1 LAGVHSKGGASERVR
16 PLQVLVVAT
25 LVASAVGA
33 APSWAGRPP
42 KPVTEAAVRACVE
55 QNLVRYSDPQ
65 HAAVLQYVDIAAAC
79 RAALAGG
86 GSDVQVQIVPI
97 GSRPPGIAKTS
108 PAAPAAAFHAVS
120 SPSTAEPKAV
130 TGTPHGSK
138 AGASAQRLRQ
148 PPEVA
153 GLLPDGSS
161 PRAPAPGLIDS
172 APWWALALVG
182 AIFFATGVR
191 ALLGARRR
199 PR

>member
-1 LAGVHSKGGASERVR
+1 VR
-16 PLQVLVVAT
+16 PLRVLVVAT
-25 LVASAVGA
+25 LVASAVAA
-33 APSWAGRPP
+33 APSWAARPP
-42 KPVTEAAVRACVE
+42 KPVTEAAVRACVA

-97 GSRPPGIAKTS
+97 GSRSSRIAKT
-108 PAAPAAAFHAVS
+108 PAGAPAAAYGAVS
-120 SPSTAEPKAV
+120 SPNTAESKAV
-130 TGTPHGSK
+130 TRTPHGSK
-138 AGASAQRLRQ
+138 AGAMAQRLRR

-182 AIFFATGVR
+182 AICFGTGAR